1 MEGKIL
7 SSGKRYGNYGFR
19 FQDMPQIN
27 IANISS
33 IGLEQQTST
42 DYHWDGML
50 RKDIQGVEKYVFQ
63 YTLSGQGAITFE
75 DKQYSLHRG
84 DAFFVQ
90 LPSQHC
96 YFLPESSESWEF
108 IYITL
113 IGGAATSCWN
123 FIHDHAGKIVPIPPE
138 ASLIQ
143 LLHRILQETNEEKMI
158 DAYLSSARAYEFIME
173 CYRFT
178 KNLNTTN
185 QELPE
190 PISRVITFLHQ
201 QYGDYITV
209 EKMAVI
215 AGLSSYYFIKQFR
228 KYTNTTPSQYLTKVR
243 IKKASEMLRHT
254 DLSIKDIAAK
264 TGYENSNYFN
274 KVFRKITGFTPG
286 EFRESRI
293 SNLDYLIL

>member
-1 MEGKIL
+1 M
-7 SSGKRYGNYGFR
+7 SSEKYGNYGFC
-19 FQDMPQIN
+19 FQDMPQN
-27 IANISS
+27 NVANIFSM
-33 IGLEQQTST
+33 GWELQTSN
-42 DYHWDGML
+42 DYYWDGMI

-63 YTLSGQGAITFE
+63 YTLSGQGAITFG
-75 DKQYSLHRG
+75 DKLYSLHNG

-113 IGGAATSCWN
+113 TGSAATSCWN
-123 FIHDHAGKIVPIPPE
+123 YIHDHAGGTVNIPPE
-138 ASLIQ
+138 ANLIQ
-143 LLHRILQETNEEKMI
+143 LLHSLLQETKEQKII

-178 KNLNTTN
+178 KNLDTTN

-190 PISRVITFLHQ
+190 PISRVVTFIQQ
-201 QYGDYITV
+201 QYGEYISV
-209 EKMAVI
+209 EKMADI
-215 AGLSSYYFIKQFR
+215 AGLSSYYFIKRFR
-228 KYTNTTPSQYLTKVR
+228 KYTNTTPSKYLTKVR
-243 IKKASEMLRHT
+243 IKKASEMLRHS

-264 TGYENSNYFN
+264 TGYENANYFN
-274 KVFRKITGFTPG
+274 KVFRKITGFSPG

-293 SNLDYLIL
+293 SNLDYLII